1 MIIERL
7 RREKVV
13 AIFRNVSFE
22 KLLPQVDLLVENG
35 FNIMEVTLDSPSAL
49 KSIYEL
55 KKRYDKHINLGAGTV
70 MNAEDVIRVN
80 DIGAE
85 FIISPHVDV
94 EVIKAT
100 KELGLTSIPG
110 AFTPTEV
117 ATAHKYGADMIKVF
131 PASTLGSAYIKNLKG
146 PFSSIDFMA
155 TGGINE
161 HNAKE
166 FLESGYMSLGVGSSL
181 TSVRD
186 GDLVAFKNKLE
197 AFTRLQVKE

>member
-7 RREKVV
+7 RKEKVV
-13 AIFRNVSFE
+13 AIFRNIPFE
-22 KLLPQVDLLVENG
+22 RLLPQVDLLVENG

-131 PASTLGSAYIKNLKG
+131 PASTLGSTYIKNLKG

-197 AFTRLQVKE
+197 AFTRLQVK